1 MTIESK
7 WLFEKVLTR
16 FAGTVIF
23 GFLFVKD
30 LEDKELINHEKI
42 HVRQFLEISLVVA
55 LLLIPVAWF
64 ISYWFLMAI
73 PVAFYIWYGIE
84 FLIRLI
90 QYRDR
95 EKAYKKIAFE
105 AEAYDKEDDFTYLQN
120 RRFWRFWKYI

>member
-1 MTIESK
+1 MIIQWK

-16 FAGTVIF
+16 FAGIMLF

-42 HVRQFLEISLVVA
+42 HVRQFLEISLVAGLVFGT
-55 LLLIPVAWF
+55 VAWF
-64 ISYWFLMAI
+64 ISLWFLLGI

-90 QYRDR
+90 KYRDR
-95 EKAYKKIAFE
+95 EKSYKKISFE
-105 AEAYDKEDDFTYLQN
+105 HEAYDKEDDFTYLQN